1 MRIIKLHTIDSTN
14 NYLKE
19 WIRIHEAENFMLV
32 VTDSQTK
39 GRGQMGTHW
48 LSKSGKNLTFS
59 MFVGLEQFSIERQFQ
74 LNQAVSLGLLF
85 ALKNHLPQV
94 KIKWP
99 NDILADT
106 KKIAGILIENTVSSR
121 KIKHSIIGI
130 GLNVNQTEF
139 PDELSQVTS
148 LKTAL
153 DRDFDLDSLLVEIR
167 DSIKKQILLLDILS
181 VDKMQELYLENLYL
195 YKTTSI
201 FFSKDKK
208 MFKGMIDGVANDG
221 RLLIKTPS
229 KKILAFG
236 FKEVRFL

>member
-1 MRIIKLHTIDSTN
+1 LQEH
-14 NYLKE
+14 
-19 WIRIHEAENFMLV
+19 H
-32 VTDSQTK
+32 
-39 GRGQMGTHW
+39 
-48 LSKSGKNLTFS
+48 
-59 MFVGLEQFSIERQFQ
+59 
-74 LNQAVSLGLLF
+74 
-85 ALKNHLPQV
+85 
-94 KIKWP
+94 
-99 NDILADT
+99 
-106 KKIAGILIENTVSSR
+106 
-121 KIKHSIIGI
+121 
-130 GLNVNQTEF
+130 
-139 PDELSQVTS
+139 
-148 LKTAL
+148 
-153 DRDFDLDSLLVEIR
+153 IR